1 MARDWLLVETLGSE
15 PAVVAQGRR
24 SQNLVPLSEF
34 LRRSTFLSAIQTAI
48 AETVE
53 TGSSL
58 TSITPKGNLIRTE
71 PVRMPDGTVHGV
83 HVWFGSAKAKPP
95 ERPIPGPLVWDLTT
109 GIATDTPESLAN
121 SGLDD
126 ESEPGEGRA
135 FAEDLPARKLGPSE
149 TQDLPTVL
157 HQGPG
162 IILCDTWNTTSQKGE
177 EFTVGFVVRTI
188 LEPGTSGDDHLI
200 ARAMNWRSDPPPAQ
214 DAEDKS

>member
-24 SQNLVPLSEF
+24 SENLVPLSEF
-34 LRRSTFLSAIQTAI
+34 LRRSPFLSAIQTAI

-83 HVWFGSAKAKPP
+83 HVWFGSAKAEPP

-109 GIATDTPESLAN
+109 GVAIDTPESLAN

-126 ESEPGEGRA
+126 EADTAEGRA
-135 FAEDLPARKLGPSE
+135 FANDRPARKLDASE
-149 TQDLPTVL
+149 KRDLPTVL
-157 HQGPG
+157 HAGPG
-162 IILCDTWNTTSQKGE
+162 ITLCDTWHTTNQEGE
-177 EFTVGFVVRTI
+177 EFTVGFVVRTL
-188 LEPGTSGDDHLI
+188 LEPGTSDDDHLI
-200 ARAMNWRSDPPPAQ
+200 ARAMNWRSDPVAVEAAQ
-214 DAEDKS
+214 DEP

>member
-24 SQNLVPLSEF
+24 LENLVPLSEF
-34 LRRSTFLSAIQTAI
+34 LRRSTYLSAIQTAI

-83 HVWFGSAKAKPP
+83 QVWFGSAKAKPP
-95 ERPIPGPLVWDLTT
+95 ERSIPGPLVWDLTT
-109 GIATDTPESLAN
+109 GVATDTPESLAN

-126 ESEPGEGRA
+126 ESDTGEGRA
-135 FAEDLPARKLGPSE
+135 FAEDLPARKVDAKEARHLPA
-149 TQDLPTVL
+149 DLRA
-157 HQGPG
+157 GPG
-162 IILCDTWNTTSQKGE
+162 LTLCDTWHATNEEGE
-177 EFTVGFVVRTI
+177 EFTVGFVVRTL

-200 ARAMNWRSDPPPAQ
+200 ARAMNWRSDPVAVEAAR
-214 DAEDKS
+214 DES